1 MAAIAVVVIGGFFAL
16 RPVAIREAE
25 RATREQVQ
33 VEGRLVA
40 SVGLSDGLLRRDP
53 GAISRLDD
61 LVQGQVLDTSVVRVK
76 VWSRDGTILYSASI
90 HRCGAGG
97 LSGAGS

>member
-76 VWSRDGTILYSASI
+76 VWSRDGTILYSA
-90 HRCGAGG
+90 HPPLC
-97 LSGAGS
+97 AGSVRAGSS